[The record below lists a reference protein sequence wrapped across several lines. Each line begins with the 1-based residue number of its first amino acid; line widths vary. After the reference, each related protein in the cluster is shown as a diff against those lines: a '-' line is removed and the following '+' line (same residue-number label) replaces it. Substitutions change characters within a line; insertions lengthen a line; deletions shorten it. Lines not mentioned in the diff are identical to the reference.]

1 MMFNG
6 KTCVISGGTSGIG
19 LAVAERMVR
28 EGARVVIL
36 GRDGDKGR
44 RVVEHLGP
52 AAAFVA
58 CDVGDLASVEAA
70 FDEIERRFEHFELAV
85 NNAGVTAPYGPV
97 AQISAASWEHVLRV
111 NVSGPLY
118 CMRRELQCIGRS
130 PGGAIVNVSSCAGVV
145 PIPNQAAYVASKA
158 ALNALTQ
165 VAAMESAC
173 DDGAD
178 SYAVRVNAVA
188 PGPTYGGMNS
198 PERLAANPERT
209 RLKAASTAM
218 KRFAEPEEIAGSV
231 VYLLGGESSYV
242 TGTILNVDGGYQAG
256 KC

>member
-1 MMFNG
+1 MTFNG

-19 LAVAERMVR
+19 LAVAERMVH
-28 EGARVVIL
+28 EGAYVVML

-44 RVVEHLGP
+44 RAVERLGSS
-52 AAAFVA
+52 AAFVA

-70 FDEIERRFEHFELAV
+70 FDEIEHRFEHFELAV

-97 AQISAASWEHVLRV
+97 SQISAASWEHVLRV

-118 CMRRELQCIGRS
+118 CMRRELQHIRRLH
-130 PGGAIVNVSSCAGVV
+130 GGAIVNVSSCAGVV

-165 VAAMESAC
+165 AVAMECAC
-173 DDGAD
+173 DSADG
-178 SYAVRVNAVA
+178 YAVRVNAVA

-198 PERLAANPERT
+198 PERLAANPERAK
-209 RLKAASTAM
+209 RKAASTAM
-218 KRFAEPEEIAGSV
+218 KRFAKPEEIAGSV
-231 VYLLGGESSYV
+231 VYLLGRESSYV